1 MTGRQAE
8 PSHYHYDLNY
18 DHYPVPSEDAS
29 LLLNYD
35 AYGIDERS
43 HPHILMQLQ
52 AQPHV
57 STLQVV
63 IHHGNSQQPQHLY
76 HYLRGL
82 GIPFLQ
88 FIPLVAV
95 DDAGNLTADSVQ
107 AEEWGAFL
115 IAVFDLWVQ
124 KDIEQIH
131 IRQFD
136 AALGI
141 WRGKSLQVVC
151 DNAPLTDECRE
162 CSVLCFCQGDCL
174 ENRIADGG
182 KSALCAG
189 YHQFF
194 TYSAPY
200 MKAMRDLLKQH
211 RSPMELMAMLAQSR

>member
-8 PSHYHYDLNY
+8 PSQYLDNRYL
-18 DHYPVPSEDAS
+18 VPSEDTN
-29 LLLNYD
+29 LMLDYD
-35 AYGIDERS
+35 AYGLDERS
-43 HPHILMQLQ
+43 HPHIIMQLQ
-52 AQPHV
+52 ARPHIT
-57 STLQVV
+57 TLQVV
-63 IHHGNSQQPQHLY
+63 IHHGSSQQPQHLY
-76 HYLRGL
+76 RYLRRL

-88 FIPLVAV
+88 FIPLIAV
-95 DDAGNLTADSVQ
+95 DDAGNLTAESVQ
-107 AEEWGAFL
+107 PEEWGAFL

-131 IRQFD
+131 IRHFD
-136 AALGI
+136 AALDI
-141 WRGKSLQVVC
+141 WRGKSVQVAF

-162 CSVLCFCQGDCL
+162 CPVLYFCQGGCP
-174 ENRIADGG
+174 EHRIADGG